1 MANRDALRELQSRL
15 AARLQ
20 AAQAEGPSIAWLA
33 VHAGA
38 GRYLM
43 PLAQSGEIFP
53 WSPVQPVPYTRPWFW
68 GVANLRGNLS
78 GVVDLA
84 AFLAEV
90 WPAAPALRPR
100 SELAQ
105 ADCSLLALNAALD
118 VNVALVVD
126 RLAGLRSPEAF
137 VSSAPPAE
145 DAPGFFGALHTDAQG
160 ETWQEIQLLS
170 LSQSAQFLSISA

>member
-53 WSPVQPVPYTRPWFW
+53 WAPMQPVPYTRPWFW
-68 GVANLRGNLS
+68 GVANLRGSLS
-78 GVVDLA
+78 GVIDLA
-84 AFLAEV
+84 AFLAEA
-90 WPAAPALRPR
+90 WSAAPVLRPR
-100 SELAQ
+100 SELAL

-126 RLAGLRSPEAF
+126 RLAGLRSPDAF
-137 VSSAPPAE
+137 VSSSPPSE
-145 DAPGFFGALHTDAQG
+145 GAPGYFGSLYTDAQG
-160 ETWQEIQLLS
+160 EVWQEIQLLS

>member
-53 WSPVQPVPYTRPWFW
+53 WAPMQPVPYTRPWFW
-68 GVANLRGNLS
+68 GVANLRGSLS
-78 GVVDLA
+78 GVIDLA
-84 AFLAEV
+84 AFLAE
-90 WPAAPALRPR
+90 AY
-100 SELAQ
+100 
-105 ADCSLLALNAALD
+105 CSLLALNAALD

-126 RLAGLRSPEAF
+126 RLAGLRSPDAF
-137 VSSAPPAE
+137 VSSSPPAE
-145 DAPGFFGALHTDAQG
+145 GAPGYFGSLHTDAQG
-160 ETWQEIQLLS
+160 EVWQEIHLLS